1 MILAYSLEKKKATDF
16 CFLKAFSWETDL
28 WTTLGDFT
36 VKKKKKKKPRKTWK
50 GNLYLTE
57 NRLGR
62 NEMWRAADIH
72 NYMCHIFAK
81 GCLDSNFNQ
90 AVIDKISNFQ
100 EIAPRLTY
108 SQKSYIFKYDC
119 NFLNQLILPYEFY
132 GRGM

>member
-1 MILAYSLEKKKATDF
+1 M
-16 CFLKAFSWETDL
+16 
-28 WTTLGDFT
+28 
-36 VKKKKKKKPRKTWK
+36 
-50 GNLYLTE
+50 YLTE

-119 NFLNQLILPYEFY
+119 NFLDQLILPYEFY
-132 GRGM
+132 GRGMLGIYFFIFASCEPLKGETMLFSNI